1 MLRPLDISPDW
12 KVDVTFE
19 ARAAFYRPTD
29 IKGRGWVST
38 AGVKGGGKVSLP
50 SISMHSALYLLLSS
64 LVLSCLIAFLNKAT
78 ISIHTKDGED
88 DIVVLRWMDFRGE
101 EGLNC
106 IILPGLPIQRGV
118 QEEDTEFFFKS
129 VSTTVLEGTSRKTV
143 FALKFR
149 NSLDAD
155 DFHTWWDL
163 TSGFAEM
170 TTLEHFFANSKNKLE
185 DILYIC
191 PIIVFKYQ
199 YATSG
204 NKKRKLCLESFGDV
218 SGVERPW
225 IQKPDDRGT
234 FQDLIDS
241 GSPAQVATDRD
252 IHKRE
257 LLQKLQQCL
266 IDHAA
271 DSTLAT
277 FEMKD
282 VDPQL
287 RTFTCEITGVP
298 QRMCRYLRIYANQA
312 ARDSAVSAVVAEQI
326 RMDYIAEN
334 MAEAD
339 LETFLASGTATAI
352 ANLTF
357 DENMIRY
364 SPRKPG
370 RIPPKPIPECND
382 GNNGDDCKDVLLY
395 GGSPPSTQQYNWG

>member
-1 MLRPLDISPDW
+1 MGFYSGSEGRRKS
-12 KVDVTFE
+12 KSTKYFH
-19 ARAAFYRPTD
+19 AF
-29 IKGRGWVST
+29 
-38 AGVKGGGKVSLP
+38 
-50 SISMHSALYLLLSS
+50 SAYLLLSS

-191 PIIVFKYQ
+191 PGVVFKYQ
-199 YATSG
+199 YATIK

-225 IQKPDDRGT
+225 IQKPDGRGT

-241 GSPAQVATDRD
+241 GSPGQVATDRD
-252 IHKRE
+252 IYKRE
-257 LLQKLQQCL
+257 LLRKLQQCL

-271 DSTLAT
+271 DLTLAT

-298 QRMCRYLRIYANQA
+298 QRMCRYLRIYAKQA
-312 ARDSAVSAVVAEQI
+312 ARDSEVPAVVAEQI
-326 RMDYIAEN
+326 CMDCIAEN
-334 MAEAD
+334 MGEDD
-339 LETFLASGTATAI
+339 LETMLASGTATAI

-357 DENMIRY
+357 SNLTFDESMVRY

-370 RIPPKPIPECND
+370 RIPPNHIPEGND
-382 GNNGDDCKDVLLY
+382 GDNGDDCNDVLLY
-395 GGSPPSTQQYNWG
+395 GDSPLST